1 MAARPQ
7 RTRQQRT
14 STLSA
19 DNSAPKCATLPGEQI
34 RNEPLPQ
41 GGGFE
46 KMARRRY
53 QKPAPKKRGAQWTIL
68 VREEVVVDGQRKRRV
83 KRIAMGPATLTR
95 ADAERLRDEY
105 LVAINQTNVGIGG

>member
-34 RNEPLPQ
+34 RNEPSPQ

-46 KMARRRY
+46 QMARRRY
-53 QKPAPKKRGAQWTIL
+53 QKPAPKKRGEQWTIL
-68 VREEVVVDGQRKRRV
+68 VREDLVINGQRTRKV
-83 KRIAMGPATLTR
+83 KRIPLGPTALTK

-105 LVAINQTNVGIGG
+105 LAAVNHPNVGIGG